1 MISRDSSAT
10 HKSQRVFDDI
20 SMSSSSS
27 SQRFFVLLSA
37 FYAPTR
43 RTPMRASS
51 RRSQPSSQKRFFIV
65 FLPVL
70 FEASDDDDERG
81 WKLFCA
87 FLGGRMKANEEREN
101 CGVFHVKDTHM
112 YTYIFH
118 LRKRYTRLYSA
129 TIYAAKTHTETTE
142 VLLSPDQSDAQ
153 TKPLSLFVSLF
164 LCLFLCFFVCVFAG
178 RASRRTSQLSG
189 GGGGGG
195 VPVRVGVA
203 KLFVPTRT
211 PVFVQ
216 IL

>member
-1 MISRDSSAT
+1 METHEPMISRDSSAT
-10 HKSQRVFDDI
+10 HTSQRVFDDI

-27 SQRFFVLLSA
+27 SSQRFFVLLLSA
-37 FYAPTR
+37 FYAPPTR

-87 FLGGRMKANEEREN
+87 FWGGRMKANEEREN

-118 LRKRYTRLYSA
+118 LRKRAPSLLCDYLCGENAHRNDRGSA
-129 TIYAAKTHTETTE
+129 
-142 VLLSPDQSDAQ
+142 LP
-153 TKPLSLFVSLF
+153 
-164 LCLFLCFFVCVFAG
+164 
-178 RASRRTSQLSG
+178 
-189 GGGGGG
+189 
-195 VPVRVGVA
+195 
-203 KLFVPTRT
+203 
-211 PVFVQ
+211 
-216 IL
+216 